1 MGELPAGVTERPRFI
16 YAYAEMALVAED
28 VRRNRAEG
36 DPGLVDA
43 GKLTSDAAATR
54 LRISSAIAVDWKAY
68 AAMELPPLDGTTDA
82 EKIADLKAVLV
93 GAGKRRDQA
102 RAAMANE
109 YGPSVDALSLIE
121 LWTIHDS
128 HDTRSL
134 RVMPYLHWESYAA
147 AIEAMLW
154 WQERPRYESRRFIT
168 MVNQQLHGMGY
179 VAERAAA

>member
-1 MGELPAGVTERPRFI
+1 MMRPRFI
-16 YAYAEMALVAED
+16 YADAEMALVAED

-43 GKLTSDAAATR
+43 GKLTREAAANR
-54 LRISSAIAVDWKAY
+54 LRISTAIAVDWKAY
-68 AAMELPPLDGTTDA
+68 AAMELPPVDRTTDA
-82 EKIADLKAVLV
+82 EKIADLKAVLA
-93 GAGKRRDQA
+93 GAEKRRDQA

-109 YGPSVDALSLIE
+109 YGPSVDALSLNE

-134 RVMPYLHWESYAA
+134 RVLPYLRWESYAA

-168 MVNQQLHGMGY
+168 MVNQQLQGMGY

>member
-1 MGELPAGVTERPRFI
+1 MTARPRFI

-36 DPGLVDA
+36 DPVLVDA
-43 GKLTSDAAATR
+43 GKLSPEAAAAR
-54 LRISSAIAVDWKAY
+54 LRISTALSVDWKAY
-68 AAMELPPLDGTTDA
+68 ARMELPPLDLTTDV
-82 EKIADLKAVLV
+82 EKIADLEGVLT
-93 GAGKRRDQA
+93 GAAKRRDHA
-102 RAAMANE
+102 RTAMIHE
-109 YGPSVDALSLIE
+109 YGPAIGDLSLNE
-121 LWTIHDS
+121 LWLIHDS

-134 RVMPYLHWESYAA
+134 RVLPYLRWESYAA

-168 MVNQQLHGMGY
+168 MVNQQLQGMGY